1 VDRPS
6 WVLSVPEDLWGRAPV
21 VVALDN
27 RDVAALLALIRQYTG
42 HSQNDLACATGI
54 AQGRISEYMRRVRQ
68 PTLDTIERI
77 AYGLGMPAE
86 ARGRLGLAASARPP
100 R

>member
-1 VDRPS
+1 MDHLA

-42 HSQNDLACATGI
+42 HSQNDFACATGI
-54 AQGRISEYMRRVRQ
+54 AQGRISEYMRGVRQ